1 MALVFASKNKAQLSR
16 RRMVEKIVERDDVN
30 VEKRLAGHGMREVT
44 VQITT
49 LTTALPLPQS
59 QPGAAPIDIATPL
72 QQDFALLYKIPTH
85 STLLLSYPDNG
96 PEE

>member
-1 MALVFASKNKAQLSR
+1 MKSYAFTLSLLLLLLS
-16 RRMVEKIVERDDVN
+16 E
-30 VEKRLAGHGMREVT
+30 
-44 VQITT
+44 ITT